1 MVNAQGPKMS
11 YCSPEECKGHQ
22 YIELAGKE
30 MERAKMELS
39 GPVEYA
45 EVEILR
51 VDSYTA
57 ITECKKCG
65 HKVIGRGDLPMLIRR
80 KWRSWPSCSEYQ
92 MRKALK

>member
-1 MVNAQGPKMS
+1 MS

-30 MERAKMELS
+30 LERAKMELS
-39 GPVEYA
+39 GA
-45 EVEILR
+45 ALKW

-57 ITECKKCG
+57 INECKKCG